1 MAVLIAV
8 DAEFKNVVLSDLK
21 AAGKRAL
28 SQDVTE
34 KEYQAIW
41 ASDSTE
47 ISPFGYFRDFEPGS
61 SPQVG
66 YGMGFRF
73 VAHTRLLGLGAV
85 TKRRMRGCSPSSEL
99 VNLCRVFWQG
109 RFSATD

>member
-1 MAVLIAV
+1 VAVLIAV
-8 DAEFKNVVLSDLK
+8 DPEFKNVVLSDLK

-28 SQDVTE
+28 SQGVAE

-41 ASDSTE
+41 ASDSTK
-47 ISPFGYFRDFEPGS
+47 ISPYDYFRDFEPGS

-85 TKRRMRGCSPSSEL
+85 TKRQKRGCSPSSEF
-99 VNLCRVFWQG
+99 VNLCRVFLAGAFQLN
-109 RFSATD
+109 